1 MRLKLLLILFFS
13 GFVFLDAQI
22 IITSESYSYGIS
34 KEKSNQWD
42 MILTDEPELN
52 VLSLYLDLQ
61 VMLLINEN
69 SVLEFS
75 IQRFEYDERKK
86 TLVVEMENENKENAL
101 LTIDKSKKEAS
112 LVQYNGNEEAIIYL
126 YFIDEYEEEGQ

>member
-75 IQRFEYDERKK
+75 IQDFEYDERKE
-86 TLVVEMENENKENAL
+86 TLVVEMKSENKENAL

-112 LVQYNGNEEAIIYL
+112 LVQYNNNEETVIYL
-126 YFIDEYEEEGQ
+126 YFIDEYEEES